1 MNKKS
6 SSPASVK
13 ALIFFLKYLLKC
25 SEGDKGNNGVPMM
38 QPEDENLEGSRT
50 AGANG
55 DKPRGCNVLWSML
68 LVLSFLFES
77 KTN

>member
-1 MNKKS
+1 
-6 SSPASVK
+6 
-13 ALIFFLKYLLKC
+13 
-25 SEGDKGNNGVPMM
+25 MM